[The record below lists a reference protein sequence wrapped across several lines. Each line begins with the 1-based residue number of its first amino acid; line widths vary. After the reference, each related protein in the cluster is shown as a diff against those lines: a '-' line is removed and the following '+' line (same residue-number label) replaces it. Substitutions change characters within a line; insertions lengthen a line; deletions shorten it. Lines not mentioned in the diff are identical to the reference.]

1 MQILDQLGS
10 GEGMPIEAIRAAT
23 AERTMVAPLLID
35 AIERCD
41 PEGEVQENGLF
52 IAFHL
57 LGQWREKSAYRK
69 LARFLRWPEVEA
81 ILGDATTETCH
92 KVMANVFDGDP
103 APIYEIIHDADA
115 DEFVRGR
122 MFGTL
127 VILVLQGQLDR
138 QEVASFL
145 RSAFTDLQPQD
156 QSVIWSGWQGA
167 IAMLALTELKSVAK
181 EAFERGFI
189 DELDLSFENFE
200 EDLRRAYA
208 GEPLPEWQRK
218 EFAPFG
224 DVIEE
229 LSHWAGFRPKK
240 AQDEEDGWLPPLSA
254 TPAHNPFRDV
264 GRNDPCPCGSGKKFK
279 KCCLGKPEAEAQAV
293 ASPDHRLFA
302 DRLDDDID
310 APIRAYDPLVE
321 PDPEAWLATDEQTRI
336 DIIERYHRRH
346 GFKAE
351 RVRAHA
357 VFHVVVESQIAE
369 GDELPVRRTL
379 LRLMAEGLD
388 RHDAIHAIGSVL
400 AGHINELLRETD
412 AEKLSSPGHDPNAA
426 YFSELERLT
435 AKEWLRSG

>member
-41 PEGEVQENGLF
+41 PEGEIQENGLF

-167 IAMLALTELKSVAK
+167 IAMLALTELESVAK

-200 EDLRRAYA
+200 EDLRRAST
-208 GEPLPEWQRK
+208 GRLEERQRK
-218 EFAPFG
+218 EYEPFG

-229 LSHWAGFRPKK
+229 LSHWSGFRPEK
-240 AQDEEDGWLPPLSA
+240 ARDEEDGWLPPLA

-279 KCCLGKPEAEAQAV
+279 KCCLGKPEAELQMIAT
-293 ASPDHRLFA
+293 PD
-302 DRLDDDID
+302 DRFLANWRNRD
-310 APIRAYDPLVE
+310 AGTGVELYDPLVG
-321 PDPEAWLATDEQTRI
+321 PNPEVWLAIDEQDRI
-336 DIIERYHRRH
+336 DLIEHYHRRR
-346 GFKAE
+346 GFKGE
-351 RVRAHA
+351 RARAHA
-357 VFHVVVESQIAE
+357 IFHAIVENQIAE
-369 GDELPVRRTL
+369 GDRLPVRRTL

-388 RHDAIHAIGSVL
+388 RHDAIHAIGAVL
-400 AGHINELLRETD
+400 AGHINELLREED
-412 AEKLSSPGHDPNAA
+412 AEALSRSGDDSNAA
-426 YFSELERLT
+426 YYSALEKLT
-435 AKEWLRSG
+435 AAGWLNSG

>member
-23 AERTMVAPLLID
+23 AERID

-81 ILGDATTETCH
+81 ILGGATTETCH

-122 MFGTL
+122 MFDTL

-167 IAMLALTELKSVAK
+167 IAMLALTELESVAK
-181 EAFERGFI
+181 
-189 DELDLSFENFE
+189 
-200 EDLRRAYA
+200 RR
-208 GEPLPEWQRK
+208 
-218 EFAPFG
+218 
-224 DVIEE
+224 
-229 LSHWAGFRPKK
+229 S
-240 AQDEEDGWLPPLSA
+240 S
-254 TPAHNPFRDV
+254 
-264 GRNDPCPCGSGKKFK
+264 
-279 KCCLGKPEAEAQAV
+279 V
-293 ASPDHRLFA
+293 AS
-302 DRLDDDID
+302 
-310 APIRAYDPLVE
+310 
-321 PDPEAWLATDEQTRI
+321 
-336 DIIERYHRRH
+336 
-346 GFKAE
+346 
-351 RVRAHA
+351 
-357 VFHVVVESQIAE
+357 
-369 GDELPVRRTL
+369 
-379 LRLMAEGLD
+379 
-388 RHDAIHAIGSVL
+388 
-400 AGHINELLRETD
+400 
-412 AEKLSSPGHDPNAA
+412 
-426 YFSELERLT
+426 LT
-435 AKEWLRSG
+435 NST